1 MQKIKLTALVL
12 ISISALSGCSNAE
25 SIATT
30 GKTPPQSIANK
41 SPEGDIYTMEYKLC
55 GKTCDANTSQ
65 IVTWGKPTEIGIG
78 YFNDRITQTTTKL
91 ITSIDKGRGMQ
102 TYFMVKSKGIIP
114 GKFEVSQTDYTSP
127 GQGSPLNTDR
137 FLPAETYQNI
147 LVQSSGVDGKRK
159 PIYGHIEIVSIKQIP
174 RTPGDKPDMI
184 AISTLKRKADK
195 MYMAT
200 PGTIEGY
207 LYSIKDKP
215 DIVPQQ
221 VEPITWQSGQ
231 PPQII
236 PVKAW

>member
-1 MQKIKLTALVL
+1 MQKLKLTVLIL
-12 ISISALSGCSNAE
+12 ISIAALSGCSKTE
-25 SIATT
+25 STTVTGEATS
-30 GKTPPQSIANK
+30 PQSIAK
-41 SPEGDIYTMEYKLC
+41 SPEGDIYTIEYKLC
-55 GKTCDANTSQ
+55 GKKCEANTSQ

-78 YFNDRITQTTTKL
+78 YFDDRITQINTKL

-114 GKFEVSQTDYTSP
+114 GKFEVSQVEHTSP
-127 GQGSPLNTDR
+127 GQASPLNADR

-174 RTPGDKPDMI
+174 RTPGDKPHMI
-184 AISTLKRKADK
+184 AISTLKRKADE

-200 PGTIEGY
+200 PDTIEGY
-207 LYSIKDKP
+207 LYKIKDKP

-221 VEPITWQSGQ
+221 VEPITWQEGQ
-231 PPQII
+231 PPQVI